1 MAEKRY
7 PFSASKHAHSIEYYK
22 NHLFCVMCDME
33 SGEIPMDKKRYDRMH
48 DMYYGEL
55 RELLNE
61 MVGGAPMVYLNGKQ
75 IALAKKIVVWASE
88 SRANKLIEAGKYE
101 YLQYC

>member
-22 NHLFCVMCDME
+22 DYLFCVMCDME
-33 SGEIPMDKKRYDRMH
+33 SGEIPMDRKRYDRMH

-55 RELLNE
+55 MELRQE
-61 MVGGAPMVYLNGKQ
+61 FGGCEPVVYLDGKQ
-75 IALAKKIVVWASE
+75 IALAKKIVWWASNR
-88 SRANKLIEAGKYE
+88 RADKLIEAGKHE